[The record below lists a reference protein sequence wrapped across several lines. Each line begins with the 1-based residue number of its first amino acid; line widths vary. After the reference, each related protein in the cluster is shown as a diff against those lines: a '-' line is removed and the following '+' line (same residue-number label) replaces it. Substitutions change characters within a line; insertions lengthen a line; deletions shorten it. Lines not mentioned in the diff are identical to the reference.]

1 MSAPLADIITDDV
14 LQEARLARQLR
25 ETIARTGVD
34 PESVLAEER
43 IVSIACEGLRAGW
56 VASLTI
62 HAPTPAEVDERA
74 EQLRLAGAR
83 VWSPPHDAAHG
94 DRWWRHAGVELL
106 RADGSRLDITITS
119 PHVVMPCDLGRSS

>member
-1 MSAPLADIITDDV
+1 MPAPLADIITDDV
-14 LQEARLARQLR
+14 LQEARLGRLLR
-25 ETIARTGVD
+25 ETIARSGVD
-34 PESVLAEER
+34 PEAVLTEER

>member
-1 MSAPLADIITDDV
+1 MPAPLADIITDDV

-56 VASLTI
+56 VSSLTI

-83 VWSPPHDAAHG
+83 VWLEPKDCEG
-94 DRWWRHAGVELL
+94 GGMRWRQANVTAK

-119 PHVVMPCDLGRSS
+119 PHVAVECEIGRSS

>member
-1 MSAPLADIITDDV
+1 MPAPLADIITDDV

-119 PHVVMPCDLGRSS
+119 PHVAVECEIGRSS

>member
-14 LQEARLARQLR
+14 LQEARLDRQLR
-25 ETIARTGVD
+25 ATLARSGGD
-34 PESVLAEER
+34 PEAVLAEER

-83 VWSPPHDAAHG
+83 VWSPPHDVEADG
-94 DRWWRHAGVELL
+94 WRWRQANVSAK

-119 PHVVMPCDLGRSS
+119 PSVAVECEIGRSS